1 MTLLGKILALVNIL
15 AAIAFV
21 YFAASD
27 YAARRQAAYGIYRMD
42 LQIDGLP
49 LDDAEQDVE
58 GNVRAKNLTQNLQNE
73 LFQQAGGSPVTSQLN
88 ELDRVKGVVK
98 QRIDSG
104 DAITVADPLDPKNQL
119 SLATPDQKRA
129 FFLLF
134 LARSVSPQVVAQDQP
149 PVLDRTTLIDQLKAG
164 NKVTD
169 EDFERVFST
178 VRSISDPGDKR
189 RAVAEVLFSLVEPVA
204 LAGGEQGERLADLP
218 AYKRF
223 VVVVGLKA
231 AVQAVDAVAAAQA
244 RMTAEADEI
253 LYANRA
259 KFTAEHNQMVSII
272 RDLEDQH
279 RRAAAA
285 LEAQRNQTAAQEQI
299 VKERERQVNDLKA
312 RLDAA
317 RKATKDELAKQTK
330 VQDAVLAA
338 QRSLRDANGKNQD
351 LLKEIQSLEG
361 R

>member
-15 AAIAFV
+15 AAIGFV
-21 YFAASD
+21 YLAASD

-49 LDDAEQDVE
+49 LDDTEQDVE
-58 GNVRAKNLTQNLQNE
+58 GQVRVKDLSQNTQNE
-73 LFQQAGGSPVTSQLN
+73 LFQQAGGSPVATQLQ
-88 ELDRVKGVVK
+88 ELDRVKNAVK
-98 QRIDSG
+98 SKIDSG
-104 DAITVADPLDPKNQL
+104 DAITVFDPQNPKQQL

-129 FFLLF
+129 WFLLY
-134 LARSVSPQVVAQDQP
+134 LARSLSPQTPAEGQP
-149 PVLDRTTLIDQLKAG
+149 ATVDRTTLISQMKAG

-169 EDFERVFST
+169 EDLERVFTT

-189 RAVAEVLFSLVEPVA
+189 RALAEVLFSLVEPVA
-204 LAGGEQGERLADLP
+204 LSEGQQGERLADLP

-223 VVVVGLKA
+223 VVVVGLKS

-244 RMTAEADEI
+244 RMTEEADEI
-253 LYANRA
+253 LSANRA
-259 KFTAEHNQMVSII
+259 TFTAEHNRMVGFI

-279 RRAAAA
+279 RRAGLA
-285 LEAQRNQTAAQEQI
+285 LEAQRNQTAAQDQV

-317 RKATKDELAKQTK
+317 RKATKDELAKQAK

-338 QRSLRDANGKNQD
+338 QRSLRDANRKNQD
-351 LLKEIQSLEG
+351 LLKTIESLEG
-361 R
+361 K